1 MPTPTARPEP
11 PRSLGGRSPL
21 LAVLVVPVVAITA
34 VLATRVVAGP
44 ATGSSTAAARSADA
58 VVIRDFAFGPPSL
71 AVSKGTRLTVRN
83 EDGTLHTL
91 TARNGSFDTG
101 ALEAG
106 TTGTVVLNQP
116 GTFEY
121 RCEIHTSMTGKLV
134 VT

>member
-1 MPTPTARPEP
+1 MPNSTDRSELRRP
-11 PRSLGGRSPL
+11 LGGRSPL

-34 VLATRVVAGP
+34 VLTTRAIAGP
-44 ATGSSTAAARSADA
+44 GAPPATARPAADA
-58 VVIRDFAFGPPSL
+58 VVIRNFAFGPPSL
-71 AVSKGTRLTVRN
+71 TMTRGTKLTVRN
-83 EDGTLHTL
+83 GDGTLHTL

-101 ALEAG
+101 AIEAG
-106 TTGTVVLNQP
+106 TTGTVTLNQR